1 MLRSLEKAILKY
13 RTNQMMRLLFHME
26 DLKRFLVGSM
36 NASNLV
42 LDESDERFFDPNSQ
56 GAKVM
61 NKVWE
66 RAIKD
71 DVLTEKEVED
81 LKEIIKQRNAI
92 AHNLLQFTQD
102 LHCDLRGYCEDNY
115 KHCGYDSEALER
127 LLGYKI
133 KLENKWKGIR
143 ELSFDSLYFS
153 NADDFYK
160 KENDKLLIK
169 IKSLS
174 KSRNL
179 LIKRVNSELSNF
191 EITSYETDPKN
202 EANFKKDGSLS
213 KRGGEVCRRLLNEGL
228 CCDSVCI
235 LMGIDL
241 NKVKAHQRKL
251 LRRT

>member
-13 RTNQMMRLLFHME
+13 RTNQMMRLLFHIE

-36 NASNLV
+36 NASNLL
-42 LDESDERFFDPNSQ
+42 LDESDERFFNPKS
-56 GAKVM
+56 KVM
-61 NKVWE
+61 RQVWG

-71 DVLTEKEVED
+71 DILTEKEVED
-81 LKEIIKQRNAI
+81 LKKIIEKRNVI
-92 AHNLLQFTQD
+92 AHDLHKFTQD
-102 LHCDLRGYCEDNY
+102 LHCDLRGYCENNY

-127 LLGYKI
+127 LLVYKI
-133 KLENKWKGIR
+133 KLENKWKGII

-160 KENDKLLIK
+160 KENDKLLIQ
-169 IKSLS
+169 IKVLS
-174 KSRNL
+174 KNRAS

-191 EITSYETDPKN
+191 KIASYETDPKN

-241 NKVKAHQRKL
+241 NRVKAHQRKL